1 MRLLSRLTIGKK
13 CLGLSVVSS
22 LLLLAVAGTG
32 LWGIHSI
39 SASAER
45 MLQGEAN
52 VAEHAAAARG
62 DVLELRRF
70 EKDTFLNCLDPKKVN
85 EYTEKFNDAHAS
97 LAKHI
102 DTLEELAGTAE
113 DKQRILATRN
123 DLKIYASAMA
133 TIFAEVKSGDIKAL
147 RTATERFPHTR
158 MQSITSKR
166 RWPSSPKRATHAWPW
181 SRRTW
186 SARAGQCSSRWW
198 SCRPSRWCWALC

>member
-133 TIFAEVKSGDIKAL
+133 TIFAEVKSGDIKAPQDGNRAVSAYKDAIHHLEKAVAELAQETPPFHEL
-147 RTATERFPHTR
+147 RPV
-158 MQSITSKR
+158 ITTG
-166 RWPSSPKRATHAWPW
+166 ADVMD
-181 SRRTW
+181 
-186 SARAGQCSSRWW
+186 QIFV
-198 SCRPSRWCWALC
+198 